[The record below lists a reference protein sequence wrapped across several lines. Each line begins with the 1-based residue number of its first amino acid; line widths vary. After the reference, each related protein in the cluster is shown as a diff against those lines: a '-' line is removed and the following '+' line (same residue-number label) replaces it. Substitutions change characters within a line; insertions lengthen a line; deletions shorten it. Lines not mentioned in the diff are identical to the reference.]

1 MTVNIE
7 NPKLQL
13 VFKYFSEISKI
24 PRCSGNEKA
33 ISDYL
38 VSEAKRLGLEVI
50 QDETLNV
57 IIKKPGSSGY
67 EDSPGVILQG
77 HMDMVCEKN
86 KDTVHDFT
94 KDEIKLRVD
103 GDYLYATGT
112 TLGADN
118 GIAVAMGLALLAC
131 DDIPHP
137 PLEVVYTVNEEVS
150 MIGAMELDGSLFK
163 GKYIINVDSEEE
175 GKITVSCAGGVTAVV
190 TISKEYK
197 EITSYKTA
205 YNISIKGLQGGH
217 SGMEID
223 KKRGNSNVL
232 MGRVLNYLCKDGK
245 IDYDLVSI
253 HGGLKN
259 NAIPREAECVILIDN
274 KNEEILQKEI
284 SNILGI
290 FKNEYKTSDP
300 GVDLECTKSEETYNK
315 ALSDDVKDKVVG
327 VLNLMPRGIQ
337 TMSADIEGL
346 VESSTNL
353 GVVVTNDNE
362 IKFEFATRSSVKSL
376 KEDLNNRMELLS
388 KFLGVNL
395 SLEDDYPEWEY
406 AKNSELEKIC
416 VDTYEELTGKKPE
429 IVALH
434 AGLECGLLIDA
445 IKGAEAISIGPD
457 LFDVHTPN
465 EHLSIGST
473 ERTWDY
479 LVAIL
484 KNIK

>member
-1 MTVNIE
+1 MELNIK

-13 VFKYFSEISKI
+13 VFKYFLEISKI

-57 IIKKPGSSGY
+57 IIKKPGTSGY
-67 EDSPGVILQG
+67 ENSPGVILQG

-118 GIAVAMGLALLAC
+118 GIAVAMGLAILAS
-131 DDIPHP
+131 DDIAHP

-150 MIGAMELDGSLFK
+150 MIGAMNLDGSLFN
-163 GKYIINVDSEEE
+163 GKYIINIDSEEE

-190 TISKEYK
+190 NINKEYK
-197 EITSYKTA
+197 EISSCKTA
-205 YNISIKGLQGGH
+205 YNIIIKGLQGGH
-217 SGMEID
+217 SGIEID
-223 KKRGNSNVL
+223 KNRANSNVL
-232 MGRVLNYLCKDGK
+232 MGRVLNRLCKHM
-245 IDYDLVSI
+245 DYDLVSI
-253 HGGLKN
+253 QGGLKN
-259 NAIPREAECVILIDN
+259 NAIPREAECVILID
-274 KNEEILQKEI
+274 KEKEEVLEKKI

-300 GVDLECTKSEETYNK
+300 GVNLECIKSNETYNK
-315 ALSDDVKDKVVG
+315 ALCDDVKNKVIG

-353 GVVVTNDNE
+353 GVVVTNEND

-388 KFLGVNL
+388 KVLGVNL

-429 IVALH
+429 IVAIH

-445 IKGAEAISIGPD
+445 IKGAQAISIGPD

-465 EHLSIGST
+465 EHLGISST
-473 ERTWDY
+473 NRTWDY

>member
-13 VFKYFSEISKI
+13 VFKYFSQISKI
-24 PRCSGNEKA
+24 PRGSGNEKG

-38 VSEAKRLGLEVI
+38 VSEAKKLGLEVI
-50 QDETLNV
+50 QDKALNV
-57 IIKKPGSSGY
+57 IIKKPGTKGY
-67 EDSPGVILQG
+67 ENSPGVILQG

-131 DDIPHP
+131 DDTPHP
-137 PLEVVYTVNEEVS
+137 PLEVLYTVNEEVS
-150 MIGAMELDGSLFK
+150 MIGAMKLDGSIFK
-163 GKYIINVDSEEE
+163 GRYIINVDSEEE
-175 GKITVSCAGGVTAVV
+175 GKITVSCAGGVTAII
-190 TISKEYK
+190 TIDKEYK
-197 EITSYKTA
+197 EVSSPKTA
-205 YNISIKGLQGGH
+205 YNIGIKGLQGGH

-232 MGRVLNYLCKDGK
+232 MGRVLNHICKNG
-245 IDYDLVSI
+245 ISYDLVSI

-259 NAIPREAECVILIDN
+259 NAIPRESECIILIDDNN
-274 KNEEILQKEI
+274 KEALQKEI
-284 SNILGI
+284 GNILDI
-290 FKNEYKTSDP
+290 FKNELKTSDQ
-300 GVDLECTKSEETYNK
+300 GVILECNKCEETYHK
-315 ALSDDVKDKVVG
+315 ALSDDVKNKIIG

-353 GVVVTNDNE
+353 GVVVTNDND
-362 IKFEFATRSSVKSL
+362 IKLEFATRSSVKSL
-376 KEDLNNRMELLS
+376 KEDLNYRMELLS
-388 KFLGVNL
+388 KFIGVKID
-395 SLEDDYPEWEY
+395 LEDDYPEWEY
-406 AKNSELEKIC
+406 AKNSKLEKIC
-416 VDTYEELTGKKPE
+416 EDTYEEITGKKPE

-434 AGLECGLLIDA
+434 AGLECGLLLDA
-445 IKGAEAISIGPD
+445 IKGAEAVSIGPD

-465 EHLSIGST
+465 EHLSISST
-473 ERTWDY
+473 EKTWDY

>member
-13 VFKYFSEISKI
+13 VFKYFSQISKI
-24 PRCSGNEKA
+24 PRGSGNEKA

-50 QDETLNV
+50 QDKALNV
-57 IIKKPGSSGY
+57 IIKKPGTKGY
-67 EDSPGVILQG
+67 ENSPGVILQG

-94 KDEIKLRVD
+94 KDEIKLRVE

-131 DDIPHP
+131 DDTPHP
-137 PLEVVYTVNEEVS
+137 PLEVLYTVNEEVS
-150 MIGAMELDGSLFK
+150 MIGAMKLDGSIFK
-163 GKYIINVDSEEE
+163 GRYIINVDSEEE
-175 GKITVSCAGGVTAVV
+175 GKITVSCAGGVTAII
-190 TISKEYK
+190 TIDKEYK
-197 EITSYKTA
+197 EVSSPKTA
-205 YNISIKGLQGGH
+205 YNIGIKGLQGGH

-232 MGRVLNYLCKDGK
+232 MGRVLNHICKNG
-245 IDYDLVSI
+245 ISYDLVSI

-259 NAIPREAECVILIDN
+259 NAIPRESECVILIDDNN
-274 KNEEILQKEI
+274 KEALQKEI
-284 SNILGI
+284 GNILDI
-290 FKNEYKTSDP
+290 FKNELKTSDP
-300 GVDLECTKSEETYNK
+300 GVILECNKGEETYDK
-315 ALSDDVKDKVVG
+315 ALSDDVKNKIIG

-337 TMSADIEGL
+337 TMSPDIEGL

-353 GVVVTNDNE
+353 GVVVTNDND

-376 KEDLNNRMELLS
+376 KEDLNYRMELLS
-388 KFLGVNL
+388 KFMGVKL
-395 SLEDDYPEWEY
+395 DLEDDYPEWEY
-406 AKNSELEKIC
+406 AKNSKLEKIC
-416 VDTYEELTGKKPE
+416 EDTYEEITGKKPE

-434 AGLECGLLIDA
+434 AGLECGLLLDA
-445 IKGAEAISIGPD
+445 IKGAEAVSIGPD

-465 EHLSIGST
+465 EHLSISST
-473 ERTWDY
+473 EKTWDY

>member
-24 PRCSGNEKA
+24 PRGSGNEKG

-50 QDETLNV
+50 QDEALNV
-57 IIKKPGSSGY
+57 IIKKPGTQGY
-67 EDSPGVILQG
+67 ENSPGVILQG

-118 GIAVAMGLALLAC
+118 GIAVAMGLALLAS

-137 PLEVVYTVNEEVS
+137 PLEVIYTVNEEVS
-150 MIGAMELDGSLFK
+150 MIGAMKLDGSIFK
-163 GKYIINVDSEEE
+163 GRYIINVDSEEE
-175 GKITVSCAGGVTAVV
+175 GKITVSCAGGVTAVI
-190 TISKEYK
+190 TIDKEYK
-197 EITSYKTA
+197 EISSSKTA
-205 YNISIKGLQGGH
+205 YNIGIKGLQGGH

-232 MGRVLNYLCKDGK
+232 MGRVLNHICKNG

-259 NAIPREAECVILIDN
+259 NAIPREAECVILIDDNN
-274 KNEEILQKEI
+274 KEALQKEI
-284 SNILGI
+284 GSILDI
-290 FKNEYKTSDP
+290 FKNELKTSDP
-300 GVDLECTKSEETYNK
+300 GVILECNKCEETYDK
-315 ALSDDVKDKVVG
+315 SLSDDIKDKIIG

-353 GVVVTNDNE
+353 GVVVTNEDD

-376 KEDLNNRMELLS
+376 KEDLNYRMELLS
-388 KFLGVNL
+388 KFIGVKL
-395 SLEDDYPEWEY
+395 DLEDDYPEWEY
-406 AKNSELEKIC
+406 AKSSKLEKIC
-416 VDTYEELTGKKPE
+416 EDTYEELTGKKPE

-434 AGLECGLLIDA
+434 AGLECGLLLDA
-445 IKGAEAISIGPD
+445 IKGAEAVSIGPD

-465 EHLSIGST
+465 EHLSISST

-484 KNIK
+484 KNVK

>member
-1 MTVNIE
+1 MVLNTA

-24 PRCSGNEKA
+24 PRGSGNEKG

-38 VSEAKRLGLEVI
+38 VNEAKRLGLEVI

-57 IIKKPGSSGY
+57 IIKKPPTSGY
-67 EDSPGVILQG
+67 KNSPGVILQG

-86 KDTVHDFT
+86 KDTIHDFT

-118 GIAVAMGLALLAC
+118 GIAVAMGLALLASN
-131 DDIPHP
+131 DIPHP
-137 PLEVVYTVNEEVS
+137 LLEVVYTVNEEVS
-150 MIGAMELDGSLFK
+150 MIGAMKLDGILFD

-175 GKITVSCAGGVTAVV
+175 GKITVSCAGGVTAVI
-190 TISKEYK
+190 TILKEYK
-197 EITSYKTA
+197 DVNSSKVA
-205 YNISIKGLQGGH
+205 YNISLKGLQGGH

-232 MGRVLNYLCKDGK
+232 MGRVLNHLCKNGN

-259 NAIPREAECVILIDN
+259 NAIPREAECVILIDDNN
-274 KNEEILQKEI
+274 KEILQKEI
-284 SNILGI
+284 ENLLSI

-300 GVDLECTKSEETYNK
+300 GINLECSQCKETYNK
-315 ALSDDVKDKVVG
+315 ALSDDVKNKIIG
-327 VLNLMPRGIQ
+327 VLNLMPGGIQ

-353 GVVVTNDNE
+353 GVVAMNE
-362 IKFEFATRSSVKSL
+362 SDIKFEFATRSSVKSL
-376 KEDLNNRMELLS
+376 KEYINSKMELLS
-388 KFLGVNL
+388 NFIGVEL
-395 SLEDDYPEWEY
+395 DFEDDYPEWEY
-406 AKNSELEKIC
+406 AKDSKLEKIC
-416 VDTYEELTGKKPE
+416 VDTYEELTGESPE
-429 IVALH
+429 IVAIH
-434 AGLECGLLIDA
+434 AGLECGLLLDA
-445 IKGAEAISIGPD
+445 IKGAEAVSIGPN
-457 LFDVHTPN
+457 LYDVHTPN
-465 EHLSIGST
+465 EHLSISST
-473 ERTWDY
+473 EKTWDY

>member
-1 MTVNIE
+1 MTINIE
-7 NPKLQL
+7 NPKLQS

-24 PRCSGNEKA
+24 PRGSGNEKG

-38 VSEAKRLGLEVI
+38 VSEAKRLGLEAI

-57 IIKKPGSSGY
+57 IIKKPGTQGY
-67 EDSPGVILQG
+67 ENSPGVILQG

-86 KDTVHDFT
+86 KDTIHDFT

-118 GIAVAMGLALLAC
+118 GIAVAMGLALLAS

-137 PLEVVYTVNEEVS
+137 PLEVLYTVNEEVS
-150 MIGAMELDGSLFK
+150 MIGAMKLDGSIFK
-163 GKYIINVDSEEE
+163 GRYIINVDSEEE
-175 GKITVSCAGGVTAVV
+175 GKITVSCAGGVTAV
-190 TISKEYK
+190 INIDKEYK
-197 EITSYKTA
+197 EASSSKVA
-205 YNISIKGLQGGH
+205 YNIGIKGLQGGH

-232 MGRVLNYLCKDGK
+232 MGRVLNHICKNG
-245 IDYDLVSI
+245 INYDLVTI

-259 NAIPREAECVILIDN
+259 NAIPREAECVILIDDNN
-274 KNEEILQKEI
+274 KEALQKEI
-284 SNILGI
+284 GSILDI
-290 FKNEYKTSDP
+290 FKNELKTSDP
-300 GVDLECTKSEETYNK
+300 GVILECNKCEESHDKS
-315 ALSDDVKDKVVG
+315 LSDDIKDKIIG

-353 GVVVTNDNE
+353 GVVVTDDNN

-376 KEDLNNRMELLS
+376 KEDLNYRMELQS
-388 KFLGVNL
+388 KFIGVNL
-395 SLEDDYPEWEY
+395 DLEDDYPEWEY
-406 AKNSELEKIC
+406 AKNSKLEKIC
-416 VDTYEELTGKKPE
+416 EDTYEEVTGKKPE

-434 AGLECGLLIDA
+434 AGLECGLLLDA
-445 IKGAEAISIGPD
+445 IKGAEAVSIGPD

-465 EHLSIGST
+465 EHLSISST